1 MRSVFYIIQRKAR
14 KALFL
19 IFIHLF
25 SFTSTKFDT
34 KTVSSLSVE
43 MGHLCSSLQCSV
55 QLQCEKRDGLRSA
68 FLFLFWKS
76 LLCMYLAVKA
86 QVLKLAA
93 IQFDGSFSP
102 LVRHPAGLI
111 VTRRLIA
118 VIPYEVNIL
127 AALAHF
133 HRKHMKMAR
142 NVESLG
148 QPACRPHLSCWIV
161 TASVKMFKLNIQI
174 WHIVCVMSTEG

>member
-1 MRSVFYIIQRKAR
+1 
-14 KALFL
+14 
-19 IFIHLF
+19 
-25 SFTSTKFDT
+25 
-34 KTVSSLSVE
+34 

-68 FLFLFWKS
+68 FLFFVLKIFALYVWR
-76 LLCMYLAVKA
+76 LAVEA
-86 QVLKLAA
+86 QVLKLAV
-93 IQFDGSFSP
+93 IQLDGSFRQHNSP
-102 LVRHPAGLI
+102 LVRQPAGLI
-111 VTRRLIA
+111 VTGRLIT

-142 NVESLG
+142 KVESLG

-174 WHIVCVMSTEG
+174 WHIECVMSTEG